1 MVKNFLI
8 LVLTIISIASLSVNF
23 VLLNNVKP
31 VPSITAIS
39 PTVALQIKPSDAPTP
54 TKSIFLPT
62 PTVQPLTEEQIFQKA
77 FDSGITFT
85 PIVNSVMKWGDSMG
99 TYPINAK
106 SISAKNVSADQL
118 AVIRGIFSENGYATN
133 AYNEG
138 YGTVIG
144 TQGFK
149 NEDSI
154 CLIETQ
160 VANYNQMKENK
171 DVPPA
176 KESDIT
182 ISCATL

>member
-1 MVKNFLI
+1 M
-8 LVLTIISIASLSVNF
+8 LTIISIASLSVNF
-23 VLLNNVKP
+23 VLLNTIKP
-31 VPSITAIS
+31 GPSITAIS

-62 PTVQPLTEEQIFQKA
+62 PTVQPLTEEQVFQKA
-77 FDSGITFT
+77 YDSGILFT
-85 PIVNSVMKWGDSMG
+85 PITNTVMNWSDSMG

-106 SISAKNVSADQL
+106 SISATNVSADQL
-118 AVIRGIFSENGYATN
+118 AGIRGIFSENGYATN
-133 AYNEG
+133 AYNEK

-144 TQGFK
+144 SQGFK
-149 NEDSI
+149 NGSSI

-160 VANYNQMKENK
+160 VSNYNQVKENK

-176 KESDIT
+176 KESDLT